1 MSEPW
6 TDLGGGVLVRQSAAF
21 QMNSIL
27 LLHPE
32 HAVLVDPGVLA
43 AELDDIAA
51 RVAAARPATSTLLLT
66 HGHWDHVLGRPWWP
80 AAEVLAHDRFAAVV
94 KRDEARTRSKIEAL
108 AREHGQ
114 SWERGFTAFRPAQA
128 VSGLHLARRGPWTMV
143 LRDAFGHSDS
153 QLSVHL
159 PHERILLA
167 ADMLSDIEIPLM
179 GGPVAPYLE
188 TLRALAP
195 LAENGAIEILVP
207 GHGAIARGRDE
218 VVARVRRDI
227 EYLESLARELARVR
241 AAKLDAATAT
251 AELQS
256 MTYGGQPMPE
266 WAREQHQGNL
276 ELLLAGVQE
285 GQK

>member
-21 QMNSIL
+21 QMNSIV
-27 LLHPE
+27 LLHAE
-32 HAVLVDPGVLA
+32 HAILVDPGVLA
-43 AELDDIAA
+43 SELDDIAA
-51 RVAAARPATSTLLLT
+51 RVAAARPSKTTLLLT

-80 AAEVLAHDRFAAVV
+80 SAEVLAHDRFAAVV

-114 SWERGFTAFRPAQA
+114 SWERGFTPFRPAQA

-153 QLSVHL
+153 QLSIHL

-167 ADMLSDIEIPLM
+167 ADMLSDIEIPLLD
-179 GGPVAPYLE
+179 GPVAPYLE

-195 LAENGAIEILVP
+195 LADNGAIETLVP

-218 VVARVRRDI
+218 VALRVRRDI
-227 EYLESLARELARVR
+227 EYLEALGREVARVR
-241 AAKLDAATAT
+241 AAKLAPEAAK

-256 MTYGGQPMPE
+256 MRYGGQPMPA
-266 WAREQHQGNL
+266 WAAEQHRGNL
-276 ELLLAGVQE
+276 ELLLG
-285 GQK
+285 